1 MSENLVIV
9 ESPAKSKTIEKYL
22 GDNYR
27 VISTVG
33 HLRNLPSKKG
43 IDVDNNYQMNYEL
56 IDRDHNKPQQ
66 IINNIKKALKS
77 AKKLYL
83 ATDQDREG
91 EVIAWHLIDILEKEN
106 SLSGIEIVRIV
117 FNEITKK
124 AILDSIKNPRE
135 LSHDLINAQFARR
148 SIDYLFGMGI
158 SPLLWGIGIR
168 KGSAGRVQ
176 SPALKMIVEREEAIR
191 KFIPQEYWTLN
202 ANFLKDGKPFDG
214 FLYSNNNKKLAKFDI
229 DNDKDA
235 NKIKEEI
242 LSSSIDGFEVLKVSK
257 KERKRQPAKP
267 FITSTLQQ
275 EASRKLRFAAR
286 RTMGIAQELYTGID
300 IGDGPIGL
308 ITYMRTDS
316 INLAQEATDEMRNII
331 PKLFGQD
338 ALPNE
343 IRMYANSSKN
353 AQEAH
358 EAIRPTSFARTP
370 EEVKKFLNKDQ
381 LDLYSLIWKRTIA
394 SQMNDA
400 ILNSVSVDLGVENKI
415 FRATGQSIKYPGFM
429 QVYLEGNDEEDAE
442 AEAKILPEMKEG
454 DMIKMENLE
463 AIQHFTQPPGRYT
476 EASLIKNLE
485 KEGIGR
491 PSTYAAIIETL
502 RFKEYVE
509 IENRTLTPT
518 GKGASACAFL
528 DKNFN
533 DFIKYSYTAEL
544 EETLDQI
551 ARGEVE
557 WVPTTDSFYKY
568 LTKMVG
574 ETEKLSPEERKQERI
589 LGKDPKSGRTVSV
602 RHGPFGPHAMI
613 GTKDDPKEAGKPK
626 SASLKKGQDISSI
639 TLEEALD
646 LFVLPRLLGETPDG
660 EHITAC
666 LGRFG
671 PYLNY
676 GEKKNLSLKGLEEKG
691 QDPFDPYTIT
701 FEEALPL
708 VEQKKIIEANKII
721 QNFEGT
727 EIQVLNGRWGPY
739 VTDGSKNVKVPKD
752 QDPNELSL
760 PECEEMI
767 ANAPEKRGRF
777 GARKKV
783 VAKKKVVKKKVV
795 KKKTAKKKVVKKKT
809 AKKKVVKK
817 KTAKKKKSVKVSK
830 NTPSENS
837 LEDTV

>member
-22 GDNYR
+22 GQNYR

-33 HLRNLPSKKG
+33 HLRNLPSKQG

-56 IDRDHNKPQQ
+56 IERDHNKPQQ
-66 IINNIKKALKS
+66 IIRDIKKALKN

-91 EVIAWHLIDILEKEN
+91 EVIAWHLIDILEKEKA
-106 SLSGIEIVRIV
+106 LAGIEVVRIV

-124 AILDSIKNPRE
+124 AILQSIENPRE
-135 LSHDLINAQFARR
+135 LSYNLINAQFARR

-202 ANFLKDGKPFDG
+202 ANFLKDNKPFEA
-214 FLYSNNNKKLAKFDI
+214 FLHNSNSKRLAKFDI
-229 DNDKDA
+229 ENEKDA
-235 NKIKEEI
+235 LRIKNEI
-242 LSSSIDGFEVLKVSK
+242 LEESDKGFKVLKVVK

-275 EASRKLRFAAR
+275 EASRKLRYAAR

-300 IGDGPIGL
+300 IGEGAAGL

-316 INLAQEATDEMRNII
+316 INLAQEAIEEIRKII
-331 PKLFGQD
+331 PKLYGD
-338 ALPNE
+338 ESLPSEVRKYSNT
-343 IRMYANSSKN
+343 SKN

-358 EAIRPTSFARTP
+358 EAIRPTSLERKP
-370 EEVKKFLNKDQ
+370 EDVKKYLSKDQ
-381 LDLYSLIWKRTIA
+381 FDLYSLIWKRTIA

-400 ILNSVSVDLGVENKI
+400 ILDSVSIDLGTSENF
-415 FRATGQSIKYPGFM
+415 FRATGQSIKHPGFM
-429 QVYLEGNDEEDAE
+429 QVYLEGSDEEDLE
-442 AEAKILPEMKEG
+442 AESKILPIMQEG
-454 DMIKMENLE
+454 DIVQLE
-463 AIQHFTQPPGRYT
+463 KLDAVQHFTQPPGRYT

-502 RFKEYVE
+502 RYKEYVE
-509 IENRTLTPT
+509 VENRTLTPT
-518 GKGASACAFL
+518 GKGSSACAFL

-533 DFIKYSYTAEL
+533 NFIKYNYTAEL
-544 EETLDQI
+544 EETLDKI

-557 WVPTTDSFYKY
+557 WVPTTDSFYKD
-568 LTKMVG
+568 LTQMVG

-589 LGKDPKSGRTVSV
+589 LGLDPKSGRTVSV

-626 SASLKKGQDISSI
+626 SASLKIGQDIGTI
-639 TLEEALD
+639 TLEDAMD

-691 QDPFDPYTIT
+691 DNPFDPYTIT
-701 FEEALPL
+701 FEQALPL
-708 VEQKKIIEANKII
+708 VEQKKIIEANKVI
-721 QNFEGT
+721 QDFEEKG
-727 EIQVLNGRWGPY
+727 IQVLNGRFGPY
-739 VTDGSKNVKVPKD
+739 VTDGNKNVKVPKD
-752 QDPNELSL
+752 QDPKDLSL
-760 PECEEMI
+760 AECEEMI
-767 ANAPEKRGRF
+767 ENAPAKRGRF
-777 GARKKV
+777 G
-783 VAKKKVVKKKVV
+783 AKKKVVKKKVV
-795 KKKTAKKKVVKKKT
+795 KKKVVKKKT
-809 AKKKVVKK
+809 TKKKTTKKKAAVKK
-817 KTAKKKKSVKVSK
+817 KKPKIEVTES
-830 NTPSENS
+830 P
-837 LEDTV
+837 L

>member
-1 MSENLVIV
+1 MSDNLVIV
-9 ESPAKSKTIEKYL
+9 ESPAKSRTIEKYL
-22 GDNYR
+22 GNDFK

-43 IDVDNNYQMNYEL
+43 IDVENDYKMNYEL
-56 IDRDHNKPQQ
+56 IDRDHNKPEH
-66 IINNIKKALKS
+66 IIRDIKKALKN

-91 EVIAWHLIDILEKEN
+91 EVIAWHLIDILEKEK
-106 SLSGIEIVRIV
+106 SLEGIEVVRIV

-135 LSHDLINAQFARR
+135 LSYDLINAQFARR

-191 KFIPQEYWTLN
+191 KFIPQEYWSLN
-202 ANFLKDGKPFDG
+202 ANFAKEKKVFDSFLHTLDGK
-214 FLYSNNNKKLAKFDI
+214 KLSKFDI
-229 DNDKDA
+229 DDEKKA

-242 LSSSIDGFEVLKVSK
+242 SKIPDENFKVLKVVK

-275 EASRKLRFAAR
+275 EASRKLRFAPR

-300 IGDGPIGL
+300 LGDGPIGL

-316 INLAQEATDEMRNII
+316 TNLAQEAI
-331 PKLFGQD
+331 
-338 ALPNE
+338 NE
-343 IRMYANSSKN
+343 IREIIPDLYGNDSLPAEKRVYSNTSKN

-358 EAIRPTSFARTP
+358 EAIRPSSVTKKP
-370 EEVKKFLNKDQ
+370 EDVKKYLNNDQ
-381 LDLYSLIWKRTIA
+381 YELYSLIWKRTVA

-400 ILNSVSVDLGVENKI
+400 ILDSVSVDLGTKEKT
-415 FRATGQSIKYPGFM
+415 FRASGQSIKYPGFM
-429 QVYLEGNDEEDAE
+429 QVYLEGSDDEDLDAE
-442 AEAKILPEMKEG
+442 SKILPPMQEG
-454 DMIKMENLE
+454 DVIKLNKVD
-463 AIQHFTQPPGRYT
+463 AVQHFTQPPGRYT

-502 RFKEYVE
+502 RLKEYVE

-533 DFIKYSYTAEL
+533 DFIKYNYTAEL
-544 EETLDQI
+544 EETLDKI

-557 WVPTTDSFYKY
+557 WIPTTDSFYKY
-568 LTKMVG
+568 LTEMVG
-574 ETEKLSPEERKQERI
+574 KTEKLSPEERKQERV
-589 LGKDPKSGRTVSV
+589 LGTDPKSGRTVSV

-626 SASLKKGQDISSI
+626 SASLKIGQDITSI
-639 TLEEALD
+639 TLEEALE

-676 GEKKNLSLKGLEEKG
+676 GEKKNLSLKGLEKEG
-691 QDPFDPYTIT
+691 EDPYDPYTIT
-701 FEEALPL
+701 FEQALPL
-708 VEQKKIIEANKII
+708 VEEKKIIEANKVI
-721 QNFEGT
+721 QNFEEKG
-727 EIQVLNGRWGPY
+727 IQVLNGRFGPY
-739 VTDGSKNVKVPKD
+739 VTDGTKNVKVPKD
-752 QDPNELSL
+752 QEPKELSL
-760 PECEEMI
+760 EECIHMI
-767 ANAPEKRGRF
+767 ENAP
-777 GARKKV
+777 
-783 VAKKKVVKKKVV
+783 VKG
-795 KKKTAKKKVVKKKT
+795 
-809 AKKKVVKK
+809 
-817 KTAKKKKSVKVSK
+817 
-830 NTPSENS
+830 
-837 LEDTV
+837 EDLGQRRRW

>member
-66 IINNIKKALKS
+66 IINDIKKALKS

-809 AKKKVVKK
+809 AKKK
-817 KTAKKKKSVKVSK
+817 KSVKVSK
-830 NTPSENS
+830 NIPSENS

>member
-22 GDNYR
+22 GQNYR

-33 HLRNLPSKKG
+33 HLRNLPSKQG
-43 IDVDNNYQMNYEL
+43 IDVNNNYQMNYEL
-56 IDRDHNKPQQ
+56 IERDHNKPQQ
-66 IINNIKKALKS
+66 IIRDIKKALKN

-91 EVIAWHLIDILEKEN
+91 EVIAWHLIDILEKEKA
-106 SLSGIEIVRIV
+106 LIGVEVVRIV

-124 AILDSIKNPRE
+124 AILESIEKPRE
-135 LSHDLINAQFARR
+135 LSYDLINAQFARR

-176 SPALKMIVEREEAIR
+176 SPALKMIVEREELIR

-202 ANFLKDGKPFDG
+202 ANFLKDNKPFDA
-214 FLYSNNNKKLAKFDI
+214 FLHNSSSKKLAKFDI
-229 DNDKDA
+229 DNEEDA
-235 NKIKEEI
+235 SRIKNKILEE
-242 LSSSIDGFEVLKVSK
+242 SDKGFEVLKVVK

-275 EASRKLRFAAR
+275 EASRKLRYAAR

-300 IGDGPIGL
+300 LGEGAAGL

-316 INLAQEATDEMRNII
+316 INLAQEAIDEIRKII
-331 PKLFGQD
+331 PELYGEES
-338 ALPNE
+338 LPSM
-343 IRMYANSSKN
+343 IRQYSNTSKN

-358 EAIRPTSFARTP
+358 EAIRPTSMARKP
-370 EEVKKFLNKDQ
+370 EDVKKYLNKDQ
-381 LDLYSLIWKRTIA
+381 FDLYSLIWKRTIA
-394 SQMNDA
+394 SQMYDA
-400 ILNSVSVDLGVENKI
+400 VLDSVSINLGTNENF
-415 FRATGQSIKYPGFM
+415 FRATGQSIKHPGFM
-429 QVYLEGNDEEDAE
+429 QVYLEGSDEEDLE
-442 AEAKILPEMKEG
+442 AESKILPIMQEG
-454 DMIKMENLE
+454 DVVQLE
-463 AIQHFTQPPGRYT
+463 KLDAVQHFTQPPGRYT

-502 RFKEYVE
+502 RYKEYVE
-509 IENRTLTPT
+509 VENRTLTPT
-518 GKGASACAFL
+518 GKGSSACAFL

-533 DFIKYSYTAEL
+533 DFIKYNYTAEL
-544 EETLDQI
+544 EETLDKI

-557 WVPTTDSFYKY
+557 WVPTTDSFYKD
-568 LTKMVG
+568 LTHMVG

-589 LGKDPKSGRTVSV
+589 LGLDPKSGRTVSV

-626 SASLKKGQDISSI
+626 SASLKIGQDIGTI
-639 TLEEALD
+639 TLEDAMD

-691 QDPFDPYTIT
+691 DNPFDPYTIT
-701 FEEALPL
+701 FEQALPL
-708 VEQKKIIEANKII
+708 VEQKKIIEANKVI
-721 QNFEGT
+721 QDFEEKG
-727 EIQVLNGRWGPY
+727 IQVLNGRFGPY
-739 VTDGSKNVKVPKD
+739 VTDGNKNVKVPKD
-752 QDPNELSL
+752 QDPKDLSL
-760 PECEEMI
+760 AECEEMI
-767 ANAPEKRGRF
+767 ENAPVKRGRF
-777 GARKKV
+777 G
-783 VAKKKVVKKKVV
+783 AKKKVVKKKVV
-795 KKKTAKKKVVKKKT
+795 KKKVVKKKT
-809 AKKKVVKK
+809 TKK
-817 KTAKKKKSVKVSK
+817 KTTKKKAVFKKKKPKIEVTES
-830 NTPSENS
+830 P
-837 LEDTV
+837 L

>member
-22 GDNYR
+22 GQNYR

-33 HLRNLPSKKG
+33 HLRNLPSKQG

-56 IDRDHNKPQQ
+56 IERDHNKPQQ
-66 IINNIKKALKS
+66 IIRDIKKALKN

-91 EVIAWHLIDILEKEN
+91 EVIAWHLIDILEKEKA
-106 SLSGIEIVRIV
+106 LAGIEVVRIV

-124 AILDSIKNPRE
+124 AILQSIENPRE
-135 LSHDLINAQFARR
+135 LSYNLINAQFARR

-202 ANFLKDGKPFDG
+202 ANFLKDNKPFEA
-214 FLYSNNNKKLAKFDI
+214 FLHNSNSKRLAKFDI
-229 DNDKDA
+229 ENEKNA
-235 NKIKEEI
+235 LRIKNEI
-242 LSSSIDGFEVLKVSK
+242 LEESDKGFKVLKVVK

-275 EASRKLRFAAR
+275 EASRKLRYAAR

-300 IGDGPIGL
+300 IGEGAAGL

-316 INLAQEATDEMRNII
+316 INLAQEAIEEIRKII
-331 PKLFGQD
+331 PKLYGD
-338 ALPNE
+338 ESLPSEVRKYSNT
-343 IRMYANSSKN
+343 SKN

-358 EAIRPTSFARTP
+358 EAIRPTSLERKP
-370 EEVKKFLNKDQ
+370 EDVKKYLSKDQ
-381 LDLYSLIWKRTIA
+381 FDLYSLIWKRTIA

-400 ILNSVSVDLGVENKI
+400 ILDSVSIDLGTSENF
-415 FRATGQSIKYPGFM
+415 FRATGQSIKHPGFM
-429 QVYLEGNDEEDAE
+429 QVYLEGSDEEDLE
-442 AEAKILPEMKEG
+442 AESKILPIMQEG
-454 DMIKMENLE
+454 DIVQLE
-463 AIQHFTQPPGRYT
+463 KLDAVQHFTQPPGRYT

-502 RFKEYVE
+502 RYKEYVE
-509 IENRTLTPT
+509 VENRTLTPT
-518 GKGASACAFL
+518 GKGSSACAFL

-533 DFIKYSYTAEL
+533 NFIKYNYTAEL
-544 EETLDQI
+544 EETLDKI

-557 WVPTTDSFYKY
+557 WVPTTDSFYKD
-568 LTKMVG
+568 LTQMVG

-589 LGKDPKSGRTVSV
+589 LGLDPKSGRTVSV

-626 SASLKKGQDISSI
+626 SASLKIGQDIGTI
-639 TLEEALD
+639 TLEDAMD

-691 QDPFDPYTIT
+691 DNPFDPYTIT
-701 FEEALPL
+701 FEQALPL
-708 VEQKKIIEANKII
+708 VEQKKIIEANKVI
-721 QNFEGT
+721 QDFEEKG
-727 EIQVLNGRWGPY
+727 IQVLNGRFGPY
-739 VTDGSKNVKVPKD
+739 VTDGNKNVKVPKD
-752 QDPNELSL
+752 QDPKDLSL
-760 PECEEMI
+760 AECEEMI
-767 ANAPEKRGRF
+767 ENAPAKRGRF
-777 GARKKV
+777 GVKKKV
-783 VAKKKVVKKKVV
+783 VKKKVVKKKVV
-795 KKKTAKKKVVKKKT
+795 KKKTTKKKTTKKKAVVKKKKPKIEVT
-809 AKKKVVKK
+809 E
-817 KTAKKKKSVKVSK
+817 S
-830 NTPSENS
+830 P
-837 LEDTV
+837 L

>member
-66 IINNIKKALKS
+66 IINDIKKALKS

-106 SLSGIEIVRIV
+106 SLSGVEIVRIV

-242 LSSSIDGFEVLKVSK
+242 LNSSIDGFEVLKVSK

-381 LDLYSLIWKRTIA
+381 FDLYSLIWKRTIA

-795 KKKTAKKKVVKKKT
+795 KKKTAKKK
-809 AKKKVVKK
+809 
-817 KTAKKKKSVKVSK
+817 KSVKVSK
-830 NTPSENS
+830 NIPSENS

>member
-22 GDNYR
+22 GQNYR

-33 HLRNLPSKKG
+33 HLRNLPSKEG
-43 IDVDNNYQMNYEL
+43 IDVNNNYQMNYEL
-56 IDRDHNKPQQ
+56 IERDHNKPQQ
-66 IINNIKKALKS
+66 IINDIKKALKK

-91 EVIAWHLIDILEKEN
+91 EVIAWHLIDILEKEE
-106 SLSGIEIVRIV
+106 SLAGVEIVRIV

-124 AILDSIKNPRE
+124 AILESIENPRE

-191 KFIPQEYWTLN
+191 KFIPKEYWTLN
-202 ANFLKDGKPFDG
+202 ANFLKDNKPFEG
-214 FLYSNNNKKLAKFDI
+214 FLHINDDKKLSKFDI
-229 DNDKDA
+229 DNEQDA
-235 NKIKEEI
+235 SRIKEEI
-242 LSSSIDGFEVLKVSK
+242 MSASSAGFEVKKVIK

-300 IGDGPIGL
+300 LGEGPVGL

-316 INLAQEATDEMRNII
+316 INLAQEATEEMRKLI
-331 PKLFGQD
+331 PKLFGED
-338 ALPNE
+338 SLPDNVRE
-343 IRMYANSSKN
+343 YSNTSKN

-358 EAIRPTSFARTP
+358 EAIRPTSLSRKP
-370 EEVKKFLNKDQ
+370 EDVKSYLNKDQ
-381 LDLYSLIWKRTIA
+381 LDLYTLIWKRTIA

-400 ILNSVSVDLGVENKI
+400 ILDSVSVDLGTNEKI

-429 QVYLEGNDEEDAE
+429 QVYLEGTDEEDLE
-442 AEAKILPEMKEG
+442 AESKILPAMQEG
-454 DMIKMENLE
+454 DEVQLEKLE

-544 EETLDQI
+544 EETLDRI

-568 LTKMVG
+568 LTKMVT

-589 LGKDPKSGRTVSV
+589 LGVDPKSGRTVSV

-613 GTKDDPKEAGKPK
+613 GTKDDPKEVGKPK
-626 SASLKKGQDISSI
+626 SASLEKGQDITSI
-639 TLEEALD
+639 TLEDALD

-691 QDPFDPYTIT
+691 QEPYDPYTIT

-708 VEQKKIIEANKII
+708 VEQKKIIEANKVI
-721 QNFEGT
+721 QDFEQDG
-727 EIQVLNGRWGPY
+727 IQVLNGRWGPY
-739 VTDGSKNVKVPKD
+739 ITDGSKNVKVPKER
-752 QDPNELSL
+752 DPKDLSL
-760 PECEEMI
+760 AECAEMI
-767 ANAPEKRGRF
+767 TNAPVRRGRF
-777 GARKKV
+777 ATKKKVVVKKKV
-783 VAKKKVVKKKVV
+783 VAKKKNKVKTKSP
-795 KKKTAKKKVVKKKT
+795 
-809 AKKKVVKK
+809 
-817 KTAKKKKSVKVSK
+817 KKKSQDSNVE
-830 NTPSENS
+830 NTI
-837 LEDTV
+837 

>member
-22 GDNYR
+22 GNDFK

-43 IDVDNNYQMNYEL
+43 IDVENGYKMNYEL
-56 IDRDHNKPQQ
+56 IERDHNKPEH
-66 IINNIKKALKS
+66 IIKEIKKALKG

-91 EVIAWHLIDILEKEN
+91 EVIAWHLIDILEKEQ
-106 SLSGIEIVRIV
+106 SLDGVEVVRIV

-124 AILDSIKNPRE
+124 AILDSIENPRE
-135 LSHDLINAQFARR
+135 LSYDLINAQFARR
-148 SIDYLFGMGI
+148 SIDYLFGMGV

-191 KFIPQEYWTLN
+191 KFIPQEYWSLN
-202 ANFLKDGKPFDG
+202 ANFSKDNKNFDS
-214 FLYSNNNKKLAKFDI
+214 FLHSVSGKKLSKFDI
-229 DNDKDA
+229 NNEKDA
-235 NKIKEEI
+235 LRIKDEI
-242 LSSSIDGFEVLKVSK
+242 SDLTDDQFKVLKVVK

-275 EASRKLRFAAR
+275 EASRKLRFAPR

-300 IGDGPIGL
+300 LGEGPVGL

-316 INLAQEATDEMRNII
+316 INLAQEAIDEIREII
-331 PKLFGQD
+331 PKFYGD
-338 ALPNE
+338 DSLPAE
-343 IRMYANSSKN
+343 KRVYSNSSKN

-358 EAIRPTSFARTP
+358 EAIRPSSSSRKP
-370 EEVKKFLNKDQ
+370 DDIKKHLSKDQ
-381 LDLYSLIWKRTIA
+381 FELYSLIWKRTIA

-400 ILNSVSVDLGVENKI
+400 ILDSVSVDLGTEDKT
-415 FRATGQSIKYPGFM
+415 FRASGQSIKYPGFM
-429 QVYLEGNDEEDAE
+429 QVYLEGSDEEDLE
-442 AEAKILPEMKEG
+442 AESKILPAMNEG
-454 DMIKMENLE
+454 EHLKLNQID
-463 AIQHFTQPPGRYT
+463 AVQHFTQPPGRYT

-518 GKGASACAFL
+518 GKGSSACAFL

-533 DFIKYSYTAEL
+533 DFIKYNYTAEL
-544 EETLDQI
+544 EETLDKI
-551 ARGEVE
+551 ARGEAQ
-557 WVPTTDSFYKY
+557 WIPTTDSFYKY

-574 ETEKLSPEERKQERI
+574 DTEKLSPEERKQERI
-589 LGKDPKSGRTVSV
+589 LGVDPKSGRTVSV

-626 SASLKKGQDISSI
+626 SASLKIGQDISTI

-676 GEKKNLSLKGLEEKG
+676 GEKKNLSLKGLEKEG
-691 QDPFDPYTIT
+691 EDPFDPYTIT
-701 FEEALPL
+701 FEQALPL

-721 QNFEGT
+721 QNFEDKG
-727 EIQVLNGRWGPY
+727 IQVLNGRFGPY
-739 VTDGSKNVKVPKD
+739 VTDGNKNVKVPKD
-752 QDPNELSL
+752 QEPKDLTLE
-760 PECEEMI
+760 ECIQMI
-767 ANAPEKRGRF
+767 ENAPVRRGRF
-777 GARKKV
+777 GAKKKAV
-783 VAKKKVVKKKVV
+783 VKKKAVAKKKTTKKN
-795 KKKTAKKKVVKKKT
+795 
-809 AKKKVVKK
+809 
-817 KTAKKKKSVKVSK
+817 SK
-830 NTPSENS
+830 ENNVGNTI
-837 LEDTV
+837 

>member
-22 GDNYR
+22 GQNYR

-33 HLRNLPSKKG
+33 HLRNLPSKEG
-43 IDVDNNYQMNYEL
+43 IDVKNNYQMNYEL

-66 IINNIKKALKS
+66 IINDIKKAFKK

-106 SLSGIEIVRIV
+106 CLSGVEIVRIV

-124 AILDSIKNPRE
+124 AILESIENPRQ

-176 SPALKMIVEREEAIR
+176 SPALKMIVEREESIR
-191 KFIPQEYWTLN
+191 KFIPKEYWTLN
-202 ANFLKDGKPFDG
+202 AIFLKDDKPFDG
-214 FLYSNNNKKLAKFDI
+214 FLHINNSKKLSKFDI
-229 DNDKDA
+229 DNENYA
-235 NKIKEEI
+235 TKIKEEI
-242 LSSSIDGFEVLKVSK
+242 SSSSSKGFEVLKVTK

-300 IGDGPIGL
+300 LGDGPVGL

-316 INLAQEATDEMRNII
+316 INLAKEATDEMREII
-331 PKLFGQD
+331 PKLFGKD
-338 ALPNE
+338 ALPDDVREYTNT
-343 IRMYANSSKN
+343 SKN

-358 EAIRPTSFARTP
+358 EAIRPTSLSRTP
-370 EEVKKFLNKDQ
+370 DDVKKYLNKDQ
-381 LDLYSLIWKRTIA
+381 LDLYTLIWKRTIA

-400 ILNSVSVDLGVENKI
+400 ILDSVSVDLGTSEKT

-429 QVYLEGNDEEDAE
+429 QVYLEGTDEEDLE
-442 AEAKILPEMKEG
+442 AESKILPNMQEG
-454 DMIKMENLE
+454 DKVQLE
-463 AIQHFTQPPGRYT
+463 KLDAIQHFTQPPGRYT

-544 EETLDQI
+544 EETLDKI

-568 LTKMVG
+568 LTKMVT
-574 ETEKLSPEERKQERI
+574 ETEKLSPEERKQERV
-589 LGKDPKSGRTVSV
+589 LGIDPKSGRTVSV

-613 GTKDDPKEAGKPK
+613 GTKDDPKEIGKPK
-626 SASLKKGQDISSI
+626 SASLKKGQDILSI

-691 QDPFDPYTIT
+691 QEPYDPYTIT
-701 FEEALPL
+701 FEQALPL
-708 VEQKKIIEANKII
+708 VEQKKIIEANKVI
-721 QNFEGT
+721 QDFEEKG
-727 EIQVLNGRWGPY
+727 IQVLNGRWGPY
-739 VTDGSKNVKVPKD
+739 VTDGNKNVKVPKD
-752 QDPNELSL
+752 QDPKGLSL
-760 PECEEMI
+760 SECLEMI
-767 ANAPEKRGRF
+767 ENAPVRRGRF
-777 GARKKV
+777 GAKKKV
-783 VAKKKVVKKKVV
+783 VAKKKAV
-795 KKKTAKKKVVKKKT
+795 AKKKSKPKVKPSE
-809 AKKKVVKK
+809 
-817 KTAKKKKSVKVSK
+817 KKSQDSNIE
-830 NTPSENS
+830 NT
-837 LEDTV
+837 L

>member
-22 GDNYR
+22 GQNYR

-33 HLRNLPSKKG
+33 HLRNLPSKQG

-56 IDRDHNKPQQ
+56 IERDHNKPQQ
-66 IINNIKKALKS
+66 IIRDIKKALKN

-91 EVIAWHLIDILEKEN
+91 EVIAWHLIDILEKEKA
-106 SLSGIEIVRIV
+106 LAGIEVVRIV

-124 AILDSIKNPRE
+124 AILQSIENPRE
-135 LSHDLINAQFARR
+135 LSYNLINAQFARR

-202 ANFLKDGKPFDG
+202 ANFLKDNKPFDA
-214 FLYSNNNKKLAKFDI
+214 FLHNSNSKRLAKFDI
-229 DNDKDA
+229 ENEKDA
-235 NKIKEEI
+235 LRIKNEI
-242 LSSSIDGFEVLKVSK
+242 LEESDKGFKVLKVVK

-275 EASRKLRFAAR
+275 EASRKLRYAAR

-300 IGDGPIGL
+300 IGEGAAGL

-316 INLAQEATDEMRNII
+316 INLAQEAIEEIRKII
-331 PKLFGQD
+331 PKLYGD
-338 ALPNE
+338 ESLPSEVRKYSNT
-343 IRMYANSSKN
+343 SKN

-358 EAIRPTSFARTP
+358 EAIRPTSLERKP
-370 EEVKKFLNKDQ
+370 EDVKKYLSKDQ
-381 LDLYSLIWKRTIA
+381 FDLYSLIWKRTIA

-400 ILNSVSVDLGVENKI
+400 ILDSVSIDLGTSENF
-415 FRATGQSIKYPGFM
+415 FRATGQSIKHPGFM
-429 QVYLEGNDEEDAE
+429 QVYLEGSDEEDLE
-442 AEAKILPEMKEG
+442 AESKILPIMQEG
-454 DMIKMENLE
+454 DIVQLE
-463 AIQHFTQPPGRYT
+463 KLDAVQHFTQPPGRYT

-502 RFKEYVE
+502 RYKEYVE
-509 IENRTLTPT
+509 VENRTLTPT
-518 GKGASACAFL
+518 GKGSSACAFL

-533 DFIKYSYTAEL
+533 NFIKYNYTAEL
-544 EETLDQI
+544 EETLDKI

-557 WVPTTDSFYKY
+557 WVPTTDSFYKD
-568 LTKMVG
+568 LTQMVG

-589 LGKDPKSGRTVSV
+589 LGLDPKSGRTVSV

-626 SASLKKGQDISSI
+626 SASLKIGQDIGTI
-639 TLEEALD
+639 TLEDAMD

-691 QDPFDPYTIT
+691 DNPFDPYTIT
-701 FEEALPL
+701 FEQALPL
-708 VEQKKIIEANKII
+708 VEQKKIIEANKVI
-721 QNFEGT
+721 QDFEEKG
-727 EIQVLNGRWGPY
+727 IQVLNGRFGPY
-739 VTDGSKNVKVPKD
+739 VTDGNKNVKVPKD
-752 QDPNELSL
+752 QDP
-760 PECEEMI
+760 
-767 ANAPEKRGRF
+767 
-777 GARKKV
+777 
-783 VAKKKVVKKKVV
+783 
-795 KKKTAKKKVVKKKT
+795 
-809 AKKKVVKK
+809 
-817 KTAKKKKSVKVSK
+817 
-830 NTPSENS
+830 
-837 LEDTV
+837 

>member
-22 GDNYR
+22 GQNYR

-33 HLRNLPSKKG
+33 HLRNLPSKQG
-43 IDVDNNYQMNYEL
+43 IDVNNNYQMNYEL
-56 IDRDHNKPQQ
+56 IERDHNKPEQ
-66 IINNIKKALKS
+66 IINDIKKALKK

-91 EVIAWHLIDILEKEN
+91 EVIAWHLIDILEKEE
-106 SLSGIEIVRIV
+106 SLTGVEIVRIV

-124 AILDSIKNPRE
+124 AILESIENPRE

-176 SPALKMIVEREEAIR
+176 SPALKMIVEREESIR
-191 KFIPQEYWTLN
+191 KFIPKEYWTLN
-202 ANFLKDGKPFDG
+202 ANFLKDNKPFDG
-214 FLYSNNNKKLAKFDI
+214 FLHINDSKKLSKFDI
-229 DNDKDA
+229 DNEQDA
-235 NKIKEEI
+235 SRIKKEI
-242 LSSSIDGFEVLKVSK
+242 MSASSEGFEVTKVVK

-300 IGDGPIGL
+300 LGDGPVGL

-316 INLAQEATDEMRNII
+316 INLAQEATDEMRKII
-331 PKLFGQD
+331 PKLFGKD
-338 ALPNE
+338 SLPDNVRE
-343 IRMYANSSKN
+343 YANTSKN

-358 EAIRPTSFARTP
+358 EAIRPTSLSRTP
-370 EEVKKFLNKDQ
+370 EDVKNYLNKDQ
-381 LDLYSLIWKRTIA
+381 LDLYTLIWKRTIA

-400 ILNSVSVDLGVENKI
+400 ILDSVSVDLGINQKI

-429 QVYLEGNDEEDAE
+429 QVYLEGTDEEDLE
-442 AEAKILPEMKEG
+442 AESKILPAMQEG
-454 DMIKMENLE
+454 DKVQLEKLE

-544 EETLDQI
+544 EETLDKI

-568 LTKMVG
+568 LTKMVT

-589 LGKDPKSGRTVSV
+589 LGVDPKSGRTVSV

-613 GTKDDPKEAGKPK
+613 GTKDDPKEIGKPK
-626 SASLKKGQDISSI
+626 SASLKKGQDIISI

-691 QDPFDPYTIT
+691 QEPYDPYTIT

-721 QNFEGT
+721 QDFEQEG
-727 EIQVLNGRWGPY
+727 IQVLNGRWGPY

-752 QDPNELSL
+752 QDPKDLSL
-760 PECEEMI
+760 AECAEMI
-767 ANAPEKRGRF
+767 ANAPIRRGRF
-777 GARKKV
+777 GAKKKV
-783 VAKKKVVKKKVV
+783 ISKKKVIAKKKNKVKE
-795 KKKTAKKKVVKKKT
+795 KTP
-809 AKKKVVKK
+809 
-817 KTAKKKKSVKVSK
+817 KKKSQDSNIE
-830 NTPSENS
+830 NT
-837 LEDTV
+837 V

>member
-22 GDNYR
+22 GQNYR

-33 HLRNLPSKKG
+33 HLRNLPSKQG

-56 IDRDHNKPQQ
+56 IERDHNKPQQ
-66 IINNIKKALKS
+66 IIRDIKKALKN

-91 EVIAWHLIDILEKEN
+91 EVIAWHLIDILEKEKA
-106 SLSGIEIVRIV
+106 LAGIEVVRIV

-124 AILDSIKNPRE
+124 AILQSIENPRE
-135 LSHDLINAQFARR
+135 LSYNLINAQFARR

-202 ANFLKDGKPFDG
+202 ANLLKDNKPFEA
-214 FLYSNNNKKLAKFDI
+214 FLHNSNSKRLAKFDI
-229 DNDKDA
+229 ENEKDA
-235 NKIKEEI
+235 LRIKNEI
-242 LSSSIDGFEVLKVSK
+242 LEESDKGFKVLKVVK

-275 EASRKLRFAAR
+275 EASRKLRYAAR

-300 IGDGPIGL
+300 IGEGAAGL

-316 INLAQEATDEMRNII
+316 INLAQEAIEEIRKII
-331 PKLFGQD
+331 PKLYGD
-338 ALPNE
+338 ESLPSEVRKYSNT
-343 IRMYANSSKN
+343 SKN

-358 EAIRPTSFARTP
+358 EAIRPTSLERKP
-370 EEVKKFLNKDQ
+370 EDVKKYLSKDQ
-381 LDLYSLIWKRTIA
+381 FDLYSLIWKRTVA

-400 ILNSVSVDLGVENKI
+400 ILDSVSIDLGTSENF
-415 FRATGQSIKYPGFM
+415 FRATGQSIKHPGFM
-429 QVYLEGNDEEDAE
+429 QVYLEGSDEEDLE
-442 AEAKILPEMKEG
+442 AESKILPIMQEG
-454 DMIKMENLE
+454 DVVQLE
-463 AIQHFTQPPGRYT
+463 KLDAVQHFTQPPGRYT

-502 RFKEYVE
+502 RYKEYVE
-509 IENRTLTPT
+509 VENRTLTPT
-518 GKGASACAFL
+518 GKGSSACAFL

-533 DFIKYSYTAEL
+533 NFIKYNYTAEL
-544 EETLDQI
+544 EETLDKI

-557 WVPTTDSFYKY
+557 WIPTTDSFYKD
-568 LTKMVG
+568 LTQMVG

-589 LGKDPKSGRTVSV
+589 LGLDPKSGRTVSV

-626 SASLKKGQDISSI
+626 SASLKIGQDIGTI
-639 TLEEALD
+639 TLEDAMD

-691 QDPFDPYTIT
+691 DNAFDPYTIT
-701 FEEALPL
+701 FEQALPL
-708 VEQKKIIEANKII
+708 VEQKKIIEANKVI
-721 QNFEGT
+721 QDFEEKG
-727 EIQVLNGRWGPY
+727 IQVLNGRFGPY
-739 VTDGSKNVKVPKD
+739 VTDGNKNVKVPKD
-752 QDPNELSL
+752 QDPKVLSL
-760 PECEEMI
+760 AECEEMI
-767 ANAPEKRGRF
+767 ENAPAKRGRF
-777 GARKKV
+777 G
-783 VAKKKVVKKKVV
+783 AKKKVVKKKVV
-795 KKKTAKKKVVKKKT
+795 KKKVVKKKVVKKKKLKIEVT
-809 AKKKVVKK
+809 E
-817 KTAKKKKSVKVSK
+817 S
-830 NTPSENS
+830 P
-837 LEDTV
+837 L

>member
-1 MSENLVIV
+1 MSDNLVIV
-9 ESPAKSKTIEKYL
+9 ESPAKSRTIEKYL
-22 GDNYR
+22 GNDFK

-43 IDVDNNYQMNYEL
+43 IDVENDYKMNYEL
-56 IDRDHNKPQQ
+56 IDRDHNKPEH
-66 IINNIKKALKS
+66 IIRDIKKALKN

-91 EVIAWHLIDILEKEN
+91 EVIAWHLIDILEKEK
-106 SLSGIEIVRIV
+106 SLEGIEVVRIV

-135 LSHDLINAQFARR
+135 LSYDLINAQFARR

-191 KFIPQEYWTLN
+191 KFIPQEYWSLN
-202 ANFLKDGKPFDG
+202 ANFAKEKKVFDS
-214 FLYSNNNKKLAKFDI
+214 FLHTLDSKKLSKFDI
-229 DNDKDA
+229 DNEKKA
-235 NKIKEEI
+235 NRIKEEI
-242 LSSSIDGFEVLKVSK
+242 SKIPDEHFKVLKVVK

-275 EASRKLRFAAR
+275 EASRKLRFAPR

-300 IGDGPIGL
+300 LGDGPVGL

-316 INLAQEATDEMRNII
+316 TNLAQEAI
-331 PKLFGQD
+331 
-338 ALPNE
+338 NE
-343 IRMYANSSKN
+343 IREIIPDLYGNDSLPAEKRVYSNTSKN

-358 EAIRPTSFARTP
+358 EAIRPSSATKKP
-370 EEVKKFLNKDQ
+370 EDVKKYLNNDQ
-381 LDLYSLIWKRTIA
+381 YELYSLIWKRTVA

-400 ILNSVSVDLGVENKI
+400 ILDSVSVDLGTKEKT
-415 FRATGQSIKYPGFM
+415 FRASGQSIKYPGFM
-429 QVYLEGNDEEDAE
+429 QVYLEGSDDEDLDAE
-442 AEAKILPEMKEG
+442 SKILPPMQEG
-454 DMIKMENLE
+454 DAIKLNKVD
-463 AIQHFTQPPGRYT
+463 AVQHFTQPPGRYT

-502 RFKEYVE
+502 RLKEYVE

-533 DFIKYSYTAEL
+533 DFIKYNYTAEL
-544 EETLDQI
+544 EETLDKI

-568 LTKMVG
+568 LTEMVG
-574 ETEKLSPEERKQERI
+574 KTEKLSPEERKQERV
-589 LGKDPKSGRTVSV
+589 LGTDPKSGRTVSV
-602 RHGPFGPHAMI
+602 RHGPFGPHAMV

-626 SASLKKGQDISSI
+626 SASLKIGQDITTI
-639 TLEEALD
+639 TLEEALE

-676 GEKKNLSLKGLEEKG
+676 GEKKNLSLKGLEKEG
-691 QDPFDPYTIT
+691 EDPYDPYTIT
-701 FEEALPL
+701 FDQALPL
-708 VEQKKIIEANKII
+708 VEEKKIIEANKVI
-721 QNFEGT
+721 QNFEEKG
-727 EIQVLNGRWGPY
+727 IQVLNGRFGPY
-739 VTDGSKNVKVPKD
+739 VTDGTKNVKVPKD
-752 QDPNELSL
+752 QEPKELSL
-760 PECEEMI
+760 EECIHMI
-767 ANAPEKRGRF
+767 ENAPVKRGRF
-777 GARKKV
+777 GTKKKV
-783 VAKKKVVKKKVV
+783 LAKKKVVKKKST
-795 KKKTAKKKVVKKKT
+795 KKKAE
-809 AKKKVVKK
+809 
-817 KTAKKKKSVKVSK
+817 
-830 NTPSENS
+830 NT
-837 LEDTV
+837 

>member
-1 MSENLVIV
+1 MSDNLVIV
-9 ESPAKSKTIEKYL
+9 ESPAKSRTIEKYL
-22 GDNYR
+22 GNDFK

-43 IDVDNNYQMNYEL
+43 IDVENDYKMNYEL
-56 IDRDHNKPQQ
+56 IDRDHNKPEH
-66 IINNIKKALKS
+66 IIRDIKKALKN

-91 EVIAWHLIDILEKEN
+91 EVIAWHLIDILEKEK
-106 SLSGIEIVRIV
+106 SLEGIEVVRIV

-135 LSHDLINAQFARR
+135 LSYDLINAQFARR

-191 KFIPQEYWTLN
+191 KFISQEYWSLN
-202 ANFLKDGKPFDG
+202 ANFAKEKKVFDS
-214 FLYSNNNKKLAKFDI
+214 FLHTLDSKKLSKFDI
-229 DNDKDA
+229 DDEKKA
-235 NKIKEEI
+235 NRIKEEI
-242 LSSSIDGFEVLKVSK
+242 SKIPDENFKVLKVVK

-275 EASRKLRFAAR
+275 EASRKLRFAPR

-300 IGDGPIGL
+300 LGDGPVGL

-316 INLAQEATDEMRNII
+316 TNLAQEAI
-331 PKLFGQD
+331 
-338 ALPNE
+338 NE
-343 IRMYANSSKN
+343 IREIIPGLYGNDSLPAEKRVYSNTSKN

-358 EAIRPTSFARTP
+358 EAIRPSSATKKP
-370 EEVKKFLNKDQ
+370 EDVKKYLNNDQ
-381 LDLYSLIWKRTIA
+381 YELYSLIWKRTVA

-400 ILNSVSVDLGVENKI
+400 ILDSVSVDLGTKEKT
-415 FRATGQSIKYPGFM
+415 FRASGQSIKYPGFM
-429 QVYLEGNDEEDAE
+429 QVYLEGSDDEDLDAE
-442 AEAKILPEMKEG
+442 SKILPPMQEG
-454 DMIKMENLE
+454 DAIKLNKVD
-463 AIQHFTQPPGRYT
+463 AVQHFTQPPGRYT

-502 RFKEYVE
+502 RLKEYVE

-533 DFIKYSYTAEL
+533 DFIKYNYTAEL
-544 EETLDQI
+544 EETLDKI

-568 LTKMVG
+568 LTEMVG
-574 ETEKLSPEERKQERI
+574 KTEKLSPEERKQERV
-589 LGKDPKSGRTVSV
+589 LGTDPKSGRTVSV

-626 SASLKKGQDISSI
+626 SASLKIGQDISTI
-639 TLEEALD
+639 TLEEALE

-676 GEKKNLSLKGLEEKG
+676 GEKKNLSLKGLEKEG
-691 QDPFDPYTIT
+691 EDPYDPYTIT
-701 FEEALPL
+701 FEQALPL
-708 VEQKKIIEANKII
+708 VEEKKIIEANKVI
-721 QNFEGT
+721 QNFEEKG
-727 EIQVLNGRWGPY
+727 IQVLNGRFGPY
-739 VTDGSKNVKVPKD
+739 VTDGTKNVKVPKD
-752 QDPNELSL
+752 QEPKELSL
-760 PECEEMI
+760 EECIHMI
-767 ANAPEKRGRF
+767 ENAPVKRGRF
-777 GARKKV
+777 GTKKKV
-783 VAKKKVVKKKVV
+783 VAKKKVVKKKST
-795 KKKTAKKKVVKKKT
+795 KKKAE
-809 AKKKVVKK
+809 
-817 KTAKKKKSVKVSK
+817 
-830 NTPSENS
+830 NT
-837 LEDTV
+837 

>member
-1 MSENLVIV
+1 MSDNLVIV
-9 ESPAKSKTIEKYL
+9 ESPAKSRTIEKYL
-22 GDNYR
+22 GNDFK

-43 IDVDNNYQMNYEL
+43 IDVENDYKMNYEL
-56 IDRDHNKPQQ
+56 IDRDHNKPEH
-66 IINNIKKALKS
+66 IIRDIKKALKN

-91 EVIAWHLIDILEKEN
+91 EVIAWHLIDILEKEK
-106 SLSGIEIVRIV
+106 SLEGIEVVRIV

-135 LSHDLINAQFARR
+135 LSYDLINAQFARR

-191 KFIPQEYWTLN
+191 KFISQEYWSLN
-202 ANFLKDGKPFDG
+202 ANFAKEKKVFDSFLHALDGK
-214 FLYSNNNKKLAKFDI
+214 KLSKFDI
-229 DNDKDA
+229 DDEKKA
-235 NKIKEEI
+235 NRIKEEI
-242 LSSSIDGFEVLKVSK
+242 SKIPDENFKVLKVVK

-275 EASRKLRFAAR
+275 EASRKLRFAPR

-300 IGDGPIGL
+300 LGDGPVGL

-316 INLAQEATDEMRNII
+316 TNLAQEAI
-331 PKLFGQD
+331 
-338 ALPNE
+338 NE
-343 IRMYANSSKN
+343 IREIIPGLYGNDSLPAEKRVYSNTSKN

-358 EAIRPTSFARTP
+358 EAIRPSSATKKP
-370 EEVKKFLNKDQ
+370 EDVKKYLNNDQ
-381 LDLYSLIWKRTIA
+381 YELYSLIWKRTVA

-400 ILNSVSVDLGVENKI
+400 ILDSVSVDLGTKEKT
-415 FRATGQSIKYPGFM
+415 FRASGQSIKYPGFM
-429 QVYLEGNDEEDAE
+429 QVYLEGSDDEDLDAE
-442 AEAKILPEMKEG
+442 SKILPPMQEG
-454 DMIKMENLE
+454 DAIKLNKVD

-502 RFKEYVE
+502 RLKEYVE

-533 DFIKYSYTAEL
+533 DFIKYNYTAEL
-544 EETLDQI
+544 EETLDKI
-551 ARGEVE
+551 ARGEVK

-568 LTKMVG
+568 LTEMVG
-574 ETEKLSPEERKQERI
+574 KTEKLSPEERKQERV
-589 LGKDPKSGRTVSV
+589 LGTDPKSGRTVSV

-613 GTKDDPKEAGKPK
+613 GTKDDPKDAGKPK
-626 SASLKKGQDISSI
+626 SASLKIGQDITTI
-639 TLEEALD
+639 TLEEALE

-676 GEKKNLSLKGLEEKG
+676 GEKKNLSLKGLEKEG
-691 QDPFDPYTIT
+691 EDPYDPYTIT
-701 FEEALPL
+701 FEQALPL
-708 VEQKKIIEANKII
+708 VEEKKIIEANKVI
-721 QNFEGT
+721 QDFEEKG
-727 EIQVLNGRWGPY
+727 IQVLNGRFGPY
-739 VTDGSKNVKVPKD
+739 VTDGTKNVKVPKD
-752 QDPNELSL
+752 QEPKELSL
-760 PECEEMI
+760 EECIHMI
-767 ANAPEKRGRF
+767 ENAPVKRGRF
-777 GARKKV
+777 GTKKKV
-783 VAKKKVVKKKVV
+783 VAKKKVVKKKFT
-795 KKKTAKKKVVKKKT
+795 KTKAE
-809 AKKKVVKK
+809 
-817 KTAKKKKSVKVSK
+817 
-830 NTPSENS
+830 NT
-837 LEDTV
+837 

>member
-22 GDNYR
+22 GQNYR

-66 IINNIKKALKS
+66 IIRDIKSALKT

-124 AILDSIKNPRE
+124 AILESIANPRE
-135 LSHDLINAQFARR
+135 LSYDLINAQFARR

-202 ANFLKDGKPFDG
+202 ANFFKDEKPFDG
-214 FLYSNNNKKLAKFDI
+214 FLHSNNNKKLAKFDI
-229 DNDKDA
+229 DNEKDA
-235 NKIKEEI
+235 HRIKAEI
-242 LSSSIDGFEVLKVSK
+242 INSSDNGFDVLKVVK

-300 IGDGPIGL
+300 LGEGPIGL

-316 INLAQEATDEMRNII
+316 INLAQEAIEEMRQII
-331 PKLFGQD
+331 PKLFGD
-338 ALPNE
+338 KSLPE
-343 IRMYANSSKN
+343 MVRIYANTSKN

-370 EEVKKFLNKDQ
+370 DDVKKYLNKDQ
-381 LDLYSLIWKRTIA
+381 FDLYSLIWKRTIA

-400 ILNSVSVDLGVENKI
+400 ILDSVSIDLGISEKI
-415 FRATGQSIKYPGFM
+415 FRATGQSIKYTGFM
-429 QVYLEGNDEEDAE
+429 QVYLEGTDEEDTDSE
-442 AEAKILPEMKEG
+442 SKILPSMNEG
-454 DMIKMENLE
+454 DKVKLENLE

-544 EETLDQI
+544 EETLDKI

-557 WVPTTDSFYKY
+557 WVPTTDSFYRY

-574 ETEKLSPEERKQERI
+574 ETEKLSPEERKQERV
-589 LGKDPKSGRTVSV
+589 LGLDPKSGRTVSV

-626 SASLKKGQDISSI
+626 SASLKKGQDIASI

-646 LFVLPRLLGETPDG
+646 LFVIPRLLGETPDG

-691 QDPFDPYTIT
+691 QEPYDPYTIT
-701 FEEALPL
+701 FEQALPL
-708 VEQKKIIEANKII
+708 VEQKKIIEANKVI
-721 QNFEGT
+721 QDFE
-727 EIQVLNGRWGPY
+727 ENDIQVLNGRWGPY
-739 VTDGSKNVKVPKD
+739 VTDGNKNVKVPKD
-752 QDPNELSL
+752 QDPKELSL
-760 PECEEMI
+760 AECQEMI
-767 ANAPEKRGRF
+767 ENAPEKRGRF
-777 GARKKV
+777 GS
-783 VAKKKVVKKKVV
+783 KKKVVKKKATKKKVV
-795 KKKTAKKKVVKKKT
+795 KKKTTKKKIKTKKKEVKNPT
-809 AKKKVVKK
+809 AKE
-817 KTAKKKKSVKVSK
+817 S
-830 NTPSENS
+830 
-837 LEDTV
+837 

>member
-22 GDNYR
+22 GQNYR

-66 IINNIKKALKS
+66 IIRDIKSALKT

-124 AILDSIKNPRE
+124 AILESIANPRE
-135 LSHDLINAQFARR
+135 LSYDLINAQFARR

-202 ANFLKDGKPFDG
+202 ANFFKDEKPFDG
-214 FLYSNNNKKLAKFDI
+214 FLHSNNNKKLAKFDI
-229 DNDKDA
+229 DNEKDA
-235 NKIKEEI
+235 HRIKAEI
-242 LSSSIDGFEVLKVSK
+242 IDSSDNGFDVLKVVK

-300 IGDGPIGL
+300 LGEGPIGL

-316 INLAQEATDEMRNII
+316 INLAQEAIEEMRQII
-331 PKLFGQD
+331 PKLFGD
-338 ALPNE
+338 KSLPE
-343 IRMYANSSKN
+343 MVRIYANTSKN

-370 EEVKKFLNKDQ
+370 DDVKKYLNKDQ
-381 LDLYSLIWKRTIA
+381 FDLYSLIWKRTIA

-400 ILNSVSVDLGVENKI
+400 ILDSVSIDLGISEKI
-415 FRATGQSIKYPGFM
+415 FRATGQSIKYKGFM
-429 QVYLEGNDEEDAE
+429 QVYLEGTDEEDTDSE
-442 AEAKILPEMKEG
+442 SKILPSMNEG
-454 DMIKMENLE
+454 DKVKLENLE

-544 EETLDQI
+544 EETLDKI

-557 WVPTTDSFYKY
+557 WVPTTDSFYRY

-574 ETEKLSPEERKQERI
+574 ETEKLSPEERKQERV
-589 LGKDPKSGRTVSV
+589 LGLDPKSGRTVSV

-626 SASLKKGQDISSI
+626 SASLKKGQDIASI

-646 LFVLPRLLGETPDG
+646 LFVIPRLLGETPDG

-691 QDPFDPYTIT
+691 QEPYDPYTIT
-701 FEEALPL
+701 FEQALPL
-708 VEQKKIIEANKII
+708 VEQKKIIEANKVI
-721 QNFEGT
+721 QDFE
-727 EIQVLNGRWGPY
+727 ENDIQVLNGRWGPY
-739 VTDGSKNVKVPKD
+739 VTDGNKNVKVPKD
-752 QDPNELSL
+752 QDPKELSL
-760 PECEEMI
+760 AECQEMI
-767 ANAPEKRGRF
+767 ENAPEKRGRF
-777 GARKKV
+777 GS
-783 VAKKKVVKKKVV
+783 KKKVVKKKA
-795 KKKTAKKKVVKKKT
+795 TKKKVVKKKATKKKIKTKKKEVKNPT
-809 AKKKVVKK
+809 AKE
-817 KTAKKKKSVKVSK
+817 S
-830 NTPSENS
+830 
-837 LEDTV
+837 

>member
-22 GDNYR
+22 GQNYR

-33 HLRNLPSKKG
+33 HLRNLPSKQG

-56 IDRDHNKPQQ
+56 IERDHNKPQQ
-66 IINNIKKALKS
+66 IIRDIKKALKN

-91 EVIAWHLIDILEKEN
+91 EVIAWHLIDILEKEKA
-106 SLSGIEIVRIV
+106 LAGIEVVRIV

-124 AILDSIKNPRE
+124 AILQSIENPRE
-135 LSHDLINAQFARR
+135 LSYNLINAQFARR

-202 ANFLKDGKPFDG
+202 ANLLKDNKPFEA
-214 FLYSNNNKKLAKFDI
+214 FLHNSNSKRLAKFDI
-229 DNDKDA
+229 ENEKDA
-235 NKIKEEI
+235 LRIKNEI
-242 LSSSIDGFEVLKVSK
+242 LEESDKGFKVLKVVK

-275 EASRKLRFAAR
+275 EASRKLRYAAR

-300 IGDGPIGL
+300 IGEGAAGL

-316 INLAQEATDEMRNII
+316 INLAQEAIEEIRKII
-331 PKLFGQD
+331 PKLYGD
-338 ALPNE
+338 ESLPSEVRKYSNT
-343 IRMYANSSKN
+343 SKN

-358 EAIRPTSFARTP
+358 EAIRPTSLERKP
-370 EEVKKFLNKDQ
+370 EDVKKYLSKDQ
-381 LDLYSLIWKRTIA
+381 FDLYSLIWKRTVA

-400 ILNSVSVDLGVENKI
+400 ILDSVSIDLGTSENF
-415 FRATGQSIKYPGFM
+415 FRATGQSIKHPGFM
-429 QVYLEGNDEEDAE
+429 QVYLEGSDEEDLE
-442 AEAKILPEMKEG
+442 AESKILPIMQEG
-454 DMIKMENLE
+454 DVVQLE
-463 AIQHFTQPPGRYT
+463 KLDAVQHFTQPPGRYT

-502 RFKEYVE
+502 RYKEYVE
-509 IENRTLTPT
+509 VENRTLTPT
-518 GKGASACAFL
+518 GKGSSACAFL

-533 DFIKYSYTAEL
+533 NFIKYNYTAEL
-544 EETLDQI
+544 EETLDKI

-557 WVPTTDSFYKY
+557 WVPTTDSFYKD
-568 LTKMVG
+568 LTQMVG

-589 LGKDPKSGRTVSV
+589 LGLDPKSGRTVSV

-626 SASLKKGQDISSI
+626 YASLKIGQDIGTI
-639 TLEEALD
+639 TLEDAMD

-691 QDPFDPYTIT
+691 DNPFDPYTIT
-701 FEEALPL
+701 FEQALPL
-708 VEQKKIIEANKII
+708 VEQKKIIEANKVI
-721 QNFEGT
+721 QDFEEKG
-727 EIQVLNGRWGPY
+727 IQVLNGRFGPY
-739 VTDGSKNVKVPKD
+739 VTDGNKNVKVPKD
-752 QDPNELSL
+752 QDPKDLSL
-760 PECEEMI
+760 AECEEMI
-767 ANAPEKRGRF
+767 ENAPAKRGRF
-777 GARKKV
+777 G
-783 VAKKKVVKKKVV
+783 AKKKVVKKKVV
-795 KKKTAKKKVVKKKT
+795 KKKVVKKKV
-809 AKKKVVKK
+809 AKKKAIKKKAVVKEK
-817 KTAKKKKSVKVSK
+817 KPKIEVTES
-830 NTPSENS
+830 P
-837 LEDTV
+837 L

>member
-22 GDNYR
+22 GQNYR

-33 HLRNLPSKKG
+33 HLRNLPSKQG

-56 IDRDHNKPQQ
+56 IERDHNKPQQ
-66 IINNIKKALKS
+66 IIRDIKKALKN

-91 EVIAWHLIDILEKEN
+91 EVIAWHLIDILEKEKA
-106 SLSGIEIVRIV
+106 LAGIEVVRIV

-124 AILDSIKNPRE
+124 AILQSIENPRE
-135 LSHDLINAQFARR
+135 LSYNLINAQFARR

-202 ANFLKDGKPFDG
+202 ANLLKDNKPFEA
-214 FLYSNNNKKLAKFDI
+214 FLHNSNSKRLAKFDI
-229 DNDKDA
+229 ENEKDA
-235 NKIKEEI
+235 LRIKNEI
-242 LSSSIDGFEVLKVSK
+242 LEESDKGFKVLKVVK

-275 EASRKLRFAAR
+275 EASRKLRYAAR

-300 IGDGPIGL
+300 IGEGAAGL

-316 INLAQEATDEMRNII
+316 INLAQEAIEEIRKII
-331 PKLFGQD
+331 PKLYGD
-338 ALPNE
+338 ESLPSEVRKYSNT
-343 IRMYANSSKN
+343 SKN

-358 EAIRPTSFARTP
+358 EAIRPTSLERKP
-370 EEVKKFLNKDQ
+370 EDVKKYLSKDQ
-381 LDLYSLIWKRTIA
+381 FDLYSLIWKRTVA

-400 ILNSVSVDLGVENKI
+400 ILDSVSIDLGTSENF
-415 FRATGQSIKYPGFM
+415 FRATGQSIKHPGFM
-429 QVYLEGNDEEDAE
+429 QVYLEGSDEEDLE
-442 AEAKILPEMKEG
+442 AESKILPIMQEG
-454 DMIKMENLE
+454 DIVQLE
-463 AIQHFTQPPGRYT
+463 KLDAVQHFTQPPGRYT

-502 RFKEYVE
+502 RYKEYVE
-509 IENRTLTPT
+509 VENRTLTPT
-518 GKGASACAFL
+518 GKGSSACAFL

-533 DFIKYSYTAEL
+533 NFIKYNYTAEL
-544 EETLDQI
+544 EETLDKI

-557 WVPTTDSFYKY
+557 WVPTTDSFYKD
-568 LTKMVG
+568 LTQMVG

-589 LGKDPKSGRTVSV
+589 LGLDPKSGRTVSV

-626 SASLKKGQDISSI
+626 SASLKIGQDIGTI
-639 TLEEALD
+639 TLEDAMD

-691 QDPFDPYTIT
+691 DNPFDPYTIT
-701 FEEALPL
+701 FEQALPL
-708 VEQKKIIEANKII
+708 VEQKKIIEANKVI
-721 QNFEGT
+721 QDFEEKG
-727 EIQVLNGRWGPY
+727 IQVLNGRFGPY
-739 VTDGSKNVKVPKD
+739 VTDGNKNVKVPKD
-752 QDPNELSL
+752 QDPKDLSL
-760 PECEEMI
+760 AECEEMI
-767 ANAPEKRGRF
+767 ENAPAKRGRF
-777 GARKKV
+777 G
-783 VAKKKVVKKKVV
+783 AKKKVVKKKVV
-795 KKKTAKKKVVKKKT
+795 KKKVVKKKKPKIEVT
-809 AKKKVVKK
+809 E
-817 KTAKKKKSVKVSK
+817 S
-830 NTPSENS
+830 P
-837 LEDTV
+837 L

>member
-1 MSENLVIV
+1 MSENLVFV
-9 ESPAKSKTIEKYL
+9 ESPAKSNTIEKYL
-22 GDNYR
+22 GQNYR

-33 HLRNLPSKKG
+33 HLRNLPSKEG
-43 IDVDNNYQMNYEL
+43 IDVNINYQMNYEL
-56 IDRDHNKPQQ
+56 IERDHNKPQQ
-66 IINNIKKALKS
+66 IINDIKKALKK

-91 EVIAWHLIDILEKEN
+91 EVIAWHLIDILEKEE
-106 SLSGIEIVRIV
+106 SLAGVEIVRIV

-124 AILDSIKNPRE
+124 AILESIENPRE

-191 KFIPQEYWTLN
+191 KFIPKEYWTLN
-202 ANFLKDGKPFDG
+202 ANFLKDNKPFEG
-214 FLYSNNNKKLAKFDI
+214 FLHINDDKKLSKFDI
-229 DNDKDA
+229 DNEQDA
-235 NKIKEEI
+235 SRIKEEI
-242 LSSSIDGFEVLKVSK
+242 MSASSAGFEVKKVIK

-300 IGDGPIGL
+300 LGEGPVGL

-316 INLAQEATDEMRNII
+316 INLAQEATEEMRKLI
-331 PKLFGQD
+331 PKLFGED
-338 ALPNE
+338 SLPDNVRE
-343 IRMYANSSKN
+343 YSNTSKN

-358 EAIRPTSFARTP
+358 EAIRPTSLSRKP
-370 EEVKKFLNKDQ
+370 EDVKSYLNKDQ
-381 LDLYSLIWKRTIA
+381 LDLYTLIWKRTIA

-400 ILNSVSVDLGVENKI
+400 ILDSVSVDLGTNEKI
-415 FRATGQSIKYPGFM
+415 FRATGQSIKCPGFM
-429 QVYLEGNDEEDAE
+429 QVYLEGTDEEDLE
-442 AEAKILPEMKEG
+442 AESKILPAMQEG
-454 DMIKMENLE
+454 DEVQLEKLE

-544 EETLDQI
+544 EETLDRI

-568 LTKMVG
+568 LTKMVT

-589 LGKDPKSGRTVSV
+589 LGVDPKSGRTVSV

-613 GTKDDPKEAGKPK
+613 GTKDDPKEVGKPK
-626 SASLKKGQDISSI
+626 SASLKKGQDITSI
-639 TLEEALD
+639 TLEDALD

-691 QDPFDPYTIT
+691 QEPYDPYTIT

-708 VEQKKIIEANKII
+708 VEQKKIIEANKVI
-721 QNFEGT
+721 QDFEQDG
-727 EIQVLNGRWGPY
+727 IQVLNGRWGPY
-739 VTDGSKNVKVPKD
+739 ITDGSKNVKVPKER
-752 QDPNELSL
+752 DPKDLSL
-760 PECEEMI
+760 VECTEMI
-767 ANAPEKRGRF
+767 MNAPVRRGRF
-777 GARKKV
+777 ARKKKVVVKKKV
-783 VAKKKVVKKKVV
+783 VAKKKNKVKTKSL
-795 KKKTAKKKVVKKKT
+795 
-809 AKKKVVKK
+809 
-817 KTAKKKKSVKVSK
+817 KKKSQDSNVE
-830 NTPSENS
+830 NTI
-837 LEDTV
+837 

>member
-22 GDNYR
+22 GQNYR

-33 HLRNLPSKKG
+33 HLRNLPSKQG

-56 IDRDHNKPQQ
+56 IERDHNKPQQ
-66 IINNIKKALKS
+66 IIRDIKKALKN

-91 EVIAWHLIDILEKEN
+91 EVIAWHLIDILEKEKA
-106 SLSGIEIVRIV
+106 LAGIEVVRIV

-124 AILDSIKNPRE
+124 AILQSIENPRE
-135 LSHDLINAQFARR
+135 LSYNLINAQFARR

-202 ANFLKDGKPFDG
+202 ANFLKDNKPFEA
-214 FLYSNNNKKLAKFDI
+214 FLHNSNSKRLAKFDI
-229 DNDKDA
+229 ENEKDA
-235 NKIKEEI
+235 LRIKNEI
-242 LSSSIDGFEVLKVSK
+242 LEESDKGFKVLKVVK

-275 EASRKLRFAAR
+275 EASRKLRYAAR

-300 IGDGPIGL
+300 IGEGAAGL

-316 INLAQEATDEMRNII
+316 INLAQEAIEEIRKII
-331 PKLFGQD
+331 PKLYGD
-338 ALPNE
+338 ESLPSEVRKYSNT
-343 IRMYANSSKN
+343 SKN

-358 EAIRPTSFARTP
+358 EAIRPTSLERKP
-370 EEVKKFLNKDQ
+370 EDVKKYLSKDQ
-381 LDLYSLIWKRTIA
+381 FDLYSLIWKRTIA

-400 ILNSVSVDLGVENKI
+400 ILDSVSIDLGTSENF
-415 FRATGQSIKYPGFM
+415 FRATGQSIKHPGFM
-429 QVYLEGNDEEDAE
+429 QVYLEGSDEEDLE
-442 AEAKILPEMKEG
+442 AESKILPIMQEG
-454 DMIKMENLE
+454 DIVQLE
-463 AIQHFTQPPGRYT
+463 KLDAVQHFTQPPGRYT

-502 RFKEYVE
+502 RYKEYVE
-509 IENRTLTPT
+509 VENRTLTPT
-518 GKGASACAFL
+518 GKGSSACAFL

-533 DFIKYSYTAEL
+533 NFIKYNYTAEL
-544 EETLDQI
+544 EETLDKI

-557 WVPTTDSFYKY
+557 WVPTTDSFYKD
-568 LTKMVG
+568 LTQMVG

-589 LGKDPKSGRTVSV
+589 LGLDPKSGRTVSV

-626 SASLKKGQDISSI
+626 SASLKIGQDIGTI
-639 TLEEALD
+639 TLEDAMD

-691 QDPFDPYTIT
+691 DNPFDPYTIT
-701 FEEALPL
+701 FEQALPL
-708 VEQKKIIEANKII
+708 VEQKKIIEANKVI
-721 QNFEGT
+721 QDFEEKG
-727 EIQVLNGRWGPY
+727 IQVLNGRFGPY
-739 VTDGSKNVKVPKD
+739 VTDGNKNVKVPKD
-752 QDPNELSL
+752 QDPKDLSL
-760 PECEEMI
+760 AECEEMI
-767 ANAPEKRGRF
+767 ENAPAKRGRF
-777 GARKKV
+777 GV
-783 VAKKKVVKKKVV
+783 KKKVVKKKVV
-795 KKKTAKKKVVKKKT
+795 KKKLQKRKLQKRKLQKRK
-809 AKKKVVKK
+809 
-817 KTAKKKKSVKVSK
+817 
-830 NTPSENS
+830 
-837 LEDTV
+837 L

>member
-22 GDNYR
+22 GQNYR

-33 HLRNLPSKKG
+33 HLRNLPSKQG

-56 IDRDHNKPQQ
+56 IERDHNKPQQ
-66 IINNIKKALKS
+66 IIRDIKKALKN

-91 EVIAWHLIDILEKEN
+91 EVIAWHLIDILEKEKA
-106 SLSGIEIVRIV
+106 LAGIEVVRIV

-124 AILDSIKNPRE
+124 AILQSIENPRE
-135 LSHDLINAQFARR
+135 LSYNLINAQFARR

-202 ANFLKDGKPFDG
+202 ANFLKDNKPFEA
-214 FLYSNNNKKLAKFDI
+214 FLHNSNSKRLAKFDI
-229 DNDKDA
+229 ENEKDA
-235 NKIKEEI
+235 LRIKNEI
-242 LSSSIDGFEVLKVSK
+242 LEESDKGFKVLKVVK

-275 EASRKLRFAAR
+275 EASRKLRYAAR

-300 IGDGPIGL
+300 IGEGAAGL

-316 INLAQEATDEMRNII
+316 INLAQEAIEEIRKII
-331 PKLFGQD
+331 PKLYGD
-338 ALPNE
+338 ESLPSEVRKYSNT
-343 IRMYANSSKN
+343 SKN

-358 EAIRPTSFARTP
+358 EAIRPTSLERKP
-370 EEVKKFLNKDQ
+370 EDVKKYLSKDQ
-381 LDLYSLIWKRTIA
+381 FDLYSLIWKRTIA

-400 ILNSVSVDLGVENKI
+400 ILDSVSIDLGTSENF
-415 FRATGQSIKYPGFM
+415 FRATGQSIKHPGFM
-429 QVYLEGNDEEDAE
+429 QVYLEGSDEEDLE
-442 AEAKILPEMKEG
+442 AESKILPIMQEG
-454 DMIKMENLE
+454 DIVQLE
-463 AIQHFTQPPGRYT
+463 KLDAVQHFTQPPGRYT

-502 RFKEYVE
+502 RYKEYVE
-509 IENRTLTPT
+509 VENRTLTPT
-518 GKGASACAFL
+518 GKGSSACAFL

-533 DFIKYSYTAEL
+533 NFIKYNYTAEL
-544 EETLDQI
+544 EETLDKI

-557 WVPTTDSFYKY
+557 WVPTTDSFYKD
-568 LTKMVG
+568 LTQMVG

-589 LGKDPKSGRTVSV
+589 LGLDPKSGRTVSV

-626 SASLKKGQDISSI
+626 SASLKIGQDIGTI
-639 TLEEALD
+639 TLEDAMD

-691 QDPFDPYTIT
+691 DNPFDPYTIT
-701 FEEALPL
+701 FEQALPL
-708 VEQKKIIEANKII
+708 VEQKKIIEANKVI
-721 QNFEGT
+721 QDFEEKG
-727 EIQVLNGRWGPY
+727 IQVLNGRFGPY
-739 VTDGSKNVKVPKD
+739 VTDGNKNVKVPKD
-752 QDPNELSL
+752 QDPKDLSL
-760 PECEEMI
+760 AECEEMI
-767 ANAPEKRGRF
+767 ENAPAKRGRF
-777 GARKKV
+777 GVKKKV
-783 VAKKKVVKKKVV
+783 VKKKVVKKKVV
-795 KKKTAKKKVVKKKT
+795 KKKTTKKKTTKKKAVVKKKKPKIEVT
-809 AKKKVVKK
+809 E
-817 KTAKKKKSVKVSK
+817 S
-830 NTPSENS
+830 P
-837 LEDTV
+837 L

>member
-1 MSENLVIV
+1 MSDNLVIV
-9 ESPAKSKTIEKYL
+9 ESPAKSRTIEKYL
-22 GDNYR
+22 GNDFK

-43 IDVDNNYQMNYEL
+43 IDVENDYKMNYEL
-56 IDRDHNKPQQ
+56 IDRDHNKPEH
-66 IINNIKKALKS
+66 IIRDIKKALKN

-91 EVIAWHLIDILEKEN
+91 EVIAWHLIDILEKEK
-106 SLSGIEIVRIV
+106 SLEGIEVVRIV

-135 LSHDLINAQFARR
+135 LSYDLINAQFARR

-191 KFIPQEYWTLN
+191 KFIPQEYWSLN
-202 ANFLKDGKPFDG
+202 ANFAKEKKVFDSFLHALDGTR
-214 FLYSNNNKKLAKFDI
+214 LSKFDI
-229 DNDKDA
+229 DDEKKA
-235 NKIKEEI
+235 NRIKEEI
-242 LSSSIDGFEVLKVSK
+242 SKIPDEHFKVLKVVK

-275 EASRKLRFAAR
+275 EASRKLRFAPR

-300 IGDGPIGL
+300 LGDGPVGL

-316 INLAQEATDEMRNII
+316 TNLAQEAI
-331 PKLFGQD
+331 
-338 ALPNE
+338 NE
-343 IRMYANSSKN
+343 IREIIPDLYGNDSLPAEKRVYSNTSKN

-358 EAIRPTSFARTP
+358 EAIRPSSATKKP
-370 EEVKKFLNKDQ
+370 EDVKKYLNNDQ
-381 LDLYSLIWKRTIA
+381 YELYSLIWKRTVA

-400 ILNSVSVDLGVENKI
+400 ILDSVSVDLGTKEKT
-415 FRATGQSIKYPGFM
+415 FRASGQSIKYPGFM
-429 QVYLEGNDEEDAE
+429 QVYLEGSDDEDLDAE
-442 AEAKILPEMKEG
+442 SKILPPMQEG
-454 DMIKMENLE
+454 DAIKLNKVD
-463 AIQHFTQPPGRYT
+463 AVQHFTQPPGRYT

-502 RFKEYVE
+502 RLKEYVE

-533 DFIKYSYTAEL
+533 DFIKYNYTAEL
-544 EETLDQI
+544 EETLDKI

-568 LTKMVG
+568 LTEMVG
-574 ETEKLSPEERKQERI
+574 KTEKLSPEERKQERV
-589 LGKDPKSGRTVSV
+589 LGTDPKSGRTVSV
-602 RHGPFGPHAMI
+602 RHGPFGPHAMV

-626 SASLKKGQDISSI
+626 SASLKIGQDITTI
-639 TLEEALD
+639 TLEEALE

-676 GEKKNLSLKGLEEKG
+676 GEKKNLSLKGLEKEG
-691 QDPFDPYTIT
+691 EDPYDPYTIT
-701 FEEALPL
+701 FDQALPL
-708 VEQKKIIEANKII
+708 VEEKKIIEANKVI
-721 QNFEGT
+721 QNFEEKG
-727 EIQVLNGRWGPY
+727 IQVLNGRFGPY
-739 VTDGSKNVKVPKD
+739 VTDGTKNVKVPKD
-752 QDPNELSL
+752 QEPKELSL
-760 PECEEMI
+760 EECIHMI
-767 ANAPEKRGRF
+767 ENAPVKRGRF
-777 GARKKV
+777 GTKKKV
-783 VAKKKVVKKKVV
+783 LAKKKVVKKKST
-795 KKKTAKKKVVKKKT
+795 KKKAE
-809 AKKKVVKK
+809 
-817 KTAKKKKSVKVSK
+817 
-830 NTPSENS
+830 NT
-837 LEDTV
+837 

>member
-1 MSENLVIV
+1 MSDNLVIV
-9 ESPAKSKTIEKYL
+9 ESPAKSRTIEKYL
-22 GDNYR
+22 GNDFK

-43 IDVDNNYQMNYEL
+43 IDVENDYKMNYEL
-56 IDRDHNKPQQ
+56 IDRDHNKPEH
-66 IINNIKKALKS
+66 IIRDIKKALKN

-91 EVIAWHLIDILEKEN
+91 EVIAWHLIDILEKEK
-106 SLSGIEIVRIV
+106 SLEGIEVVRIV

-135 LSHDLINAQFARR
+135 LSYDLINAQFARR

-191 KFIPQEYWTLN
+191 KFIPQEYWSLN
-202 ANFLKDGKPFDG
+202 ANFAKEKKVFDSFLHALDGK
-214 FLYSNNNKKLAKFDI
+214 KLSKFDI
-229 DNDKDA
+229 DDEKKA
-235 NKIKEEI
+235 NRIKEEI
-242 LSSSIDGFEVLKVSK
+242 SKIPDENFKVLKVVK

-275 EASRKLRFAAR
+275 EASRKLRFAPR

-300 IGDGPIGL
+300 LGDGPVGL

-316 INLAQEATDEMRNII
+316 TNLAQEAI
-331 PKLFGQD
+331 
-338 ALPNE
+338 NE
-343 IRMYANSSKN
+343 IREIIPGLYGNDSLPAEKRVYSNTSKN

-358 EAIRPTSFARTP
+358 EAIRPSSATKKP
-370 EEVKKFLNKDQ
+370 EDVKKYLNNDQ
-381 LDLYSLIWKRTIA
+381 YELYSLIWKRTVA

-400 ILNSVSVDLGVENKI
+400 ILDSVSVDLGTKEKT
-415 FRATGQSIKYPGFM
+415 FRASGQSIKYPGFM
-429 QVYLEGNDEEDAE
+429 QVYLEGSDDEDLDAE
-442 AEAKILPEMKEG
+442 SKILPPMQEG
-454 DMIKMENLE
+454 DAIKLNKVD
-463 AIQHFTQPPGRYT
+463 AVQHFTQPPGRYT

-502 RFKEYVE
+502 RLKEYVE

-533 DFIKYSYTAEL
+533 DFIKYNYTAEL
-544 EETLDQI
+544 EETLDKI

-568 LTKMVG
+568 LTEMVG
-574 ETEKLSPEERKQERI
+574 KTEKLSPEERKQERV
-589 LGKDPKSGRTVSV
+589 LGTDPKSGRTVSV

-626 SASLKKGQDISSI
+626 SASLKIGQDITTI
-639 TLEEALD
+639 TLEEALE

-676 GEKKNLSLKGLEEKG
+676 GEKKNLSLKGLEKEG
-691 QDPFDPYTIT
+691 EDPYDPYTIT
-701 FEEALPL
+701 FEQALPL
-708 VEQKKIIEANKII
+708 VEEKKIIEANKVI
-721 QNFEGT
+721 QDFEEKG
-727 EIQVLNGRWGPY
+727 IQVLNGRFGPY
-739 VTDGSKNVKVPKD
+739 VTDGTKNVKVPKD
-752 QDPNELSL
+752 QEPKELSL
-760 PECEEMI
+760 EECIHMI
-767 ANAPEKRGRF
+767 ENAPVKRGRF
-777 GARKKV
+777 GTKKKV
-783 VAKKKVVKKKVV
+783 VAKKKVVKKKFT
-795 KKKTAKKKVVKKKT
+795 KTKAE
-809 AKKKVVKK
+809 
-817 KTAKKKKSVKVSK
+817 
-830 NTPSENS
+830 NT
-837 LEDTV
+837 

>member
-22 GDNYR
+22 GQNYR

-33 HLRNLPSKKG
+33 HLRNLPSKQG

-56 IDRDHNKPQQ
+56 IERDHNKPQQ
-66 IINNIKKALKS
+66 IIRDIKKALKN

-91 EVIAWHLIDILEKEN
+91 EVIAWHLIDILEKEKA
-106 SLSGIEIVRIV
+106 LAGIEVVRIV

-124 AILDSIKNPRE
+124 AILQSIENPRE
-135 LSHDLINAQFARR
+135 LSYNLINAQFARR

-202 ANFLKDGKPFDG
+202 ANLLKDNKPFEA
-214 FLYSNNNKKLAKFDI
+214 FLHNSNSKKLAKFDI
-229 DNDKDA
+229 ENEKDA
-235 NKIKEEI
+235 LRIKNEI
-242 LSSSIDGFEVLKVSK
+242 LEESDKGFKVLKVVK

-275 EASRKLRFAAR
+275 EASRKLRYAAR

-300 IGDGPIGL
+300 IGEGAAGL

-316 INLAQEATDEMRNII
+316 INLAQEAIEEIRKII
-331 PKLFGQD
+331 PKLYGD
-338 ALPNE
+338 ESLPSEVRKYSNT
-343 IRMYANSSKN
+343 SKN

-358 EAIRPTSFARTP
+358 EAIRPTSLERKP
-370 EEVKKFLNKDQ
+370 EDVKKYLSKDQ
-381 LDLYSLIWKRTIA
+381 FDLYSLIWKRTVA

-400 ILNSVSVDLGVENKI
+400 ILDSVSIDLGTSENF
-415 FRATGQSIKYPGFM
+415 FRATGQSIKHPGFM
-429 QVYLEGNDEEDAE
+429 QVYLEGSDEEDLE
-442 AEAKILPEMKEG
+442 AESKILPIMQEG
-454 DMIKMENLE
+454 DVVQLE
-463 AIQHFTQPPGRYT
+463 KLDAVQHFTQPPGRYT

-502 RFKEYVE
+502 RYKEYVE
-509 IENRTLTPT
+509 VENRTLTPT
-518 GKGASACAFL
+518 GKGSSACAFL

-533 DFIKYSYTAEL
+533 NFIKYNYTAEL
-544 EETLDQI
+544 EETLDKI

-557 WVPTTDSFYKY
+557 WVPTTDSFYKD
-568 LTKMVG
+568 LTQMVG

-589 LGKDPKSGRTVSV
+589 LGLDPKSGRTVSV

-626 SASLKKGQDISSI
+626 SASLKIGQDIGTI
-639 TLEEALD
+639 TLEDAMD

-691 QDPFDPYTIT
+691 DNPFDPYTIT
-701 FEEALPL
+701 FEQALPL
-708 VEQKKIIEANKII
+708 VEQKKIIEANKVI
-721 QNFEGT
+721 QDFEEKG
-727 EIQVLNGRWGPY
+727 IQVLNGRFGPY
-739 VTDGSKNVKVPKD
+739 VTDGNKNVKVPKD
-752 QDPNELSL
+752 QDPKDLSL
-760 PECEEMI
+760 AECEEMI
-767 ANAPEKRGRF
+767 ENAPAKRGRF
-777 GARKKV
+777 G
-783 VAKKKVVKKKVV
+783 AKKKVVKKKVV
-795 KKKTAKKKVVKKKT
+795 KKKVVKKKVVKKK
-809 AKKKVVKK
+809 VVKK
-817 KTAKKKKSVKVSK
+817 KKLKIEVTES
-830 NTPSENS
+830 P
-837 LEDTV
+837 L

>member
-22 GDNYR
+22 GQNYR

-33 HLRNLPSKKG
+33 HLRNLPSKQG

-56 IDRDHNKPQQ
+56 IERDHNKPQQ
-66 IINNIKKALKS
+66 IIRDIKKALKN

-91 EVIAWHLIDILEKEN
+91 EVIAWHLIDILEKEKA
-106 SLSGIEIVRIV
+106 LAGIEVVRIV

-124 AILDSIKNPRE
+124 AILQSIENPRE
-135 LSHDLINAQFARR
+135 LSYNLINAQFARR

-202 ANFLKDGKPFDG
+202 ANFLKDNKPFEA
-214 FLYSNNNKKLAKFDI
+214 FLHNSNSKRLAKFDI
-229 DNDKDA
+229 ENEKDA
-235 NKIKEEI
+235 LRIKNEI
-242 LSSSIDGFEVLKVSK
+242 LEESDKGFKVLKVVK

-275 EASRKLRFAAR
+275 EASRKLRYAAR

-300 IGDGPIGL
+300 IGEGAAGL

-316 INLAQEATDEMRNII
+316 INLAQEAIEEIRKII
-331 PKLFGQD
+331 PKLYGD
-338 ALPNE
+338 ESLPSEVRKYSNT
-343 IRMYANSSKN
+343 SKN

-358 EAIRPTSFARTP
+358 EAIRPTSLERKP
-370 EEVKKFLNKDQ
+370 EDVKKYLSKDQ
-381 LDLYSLIWKRTIA
+381 FDLYSLIWKRTIA

-400 ILNSVSVDLGVENKI
+400 ILDSVSIDLGTSENF
-415 FRATGQSIKYPGFM
+415 FRATGQSIKHPGFM
-429 QVYLEGNDEEDAE
+429 QVYLEGSDEEDLE
-442 AEAKILPEMKEG
+442 AESKILPIMQEG
-454 DMIKMENLE
+454 DIVQLE
-463 AIQHFTQPPGRYT
+463 KLDAVQHFTQPPGRYT

-502 RFKEYVE
+502 RYKEYVE
-509 IENRTLTPT
+509 VENRTLTPT
-518 GKGASACAFL
+518 GKGSSACAFL

-533 DFIKYSYTAEL
+533 NFIKYNYTAEL
-544 EETLDQI
+544 EETLDKI

-557 WVPTTDSFYKY
+557 WVPTTDSFYKD
-568 LTKMVG
+568 LTQMVG

-589 LGKDPKSGRTVSV
+589 LGLDPKSGRTVSV

-626 SASLKKGQDISSI
+626 SASLKIGQDIGTI
-639 TLEEALD
+639 TLEDAMD

-691 QDPFDPYTIT
+691 DNPFDPYTIT
-701 FEEALPL
+701 FEQALPL
-708 VEQKKIIEANKII
+708 VEQKKIIEANKVI
-721 QNFEGT
+721 QDFEEKG
-727 EIQVLNGRWGPY
+727 IQVLNGRFGPY
-739 VTDGSKNVKVPKD
+739 VTDGNKNVKVPKD
-752 QDPNELSL
+752 QDPKDLSL
-760 PECEEMI
+760 AECEEMI
-767 ANAPEKRGRF
+767 ENAPAKRGRF
-777 GARKKV
+777 G
-783 VAKKKVVKKKVV
+783 AKKKVVKKKVV
-795 KKKTAKKKVVKKKT
+795 KKKVVKKKT
-809 AKKKVVKK
+809 TKKKTTKKKTTKKKTITKKAVVKK
-817 KTAKKKKSVKVSK
+817 KKPKIEVTES
-830 NTPSENS
+830 P
-837 LEDTV
+837 L

>member
-22 GDNYR
+22 GQNYR

-33 HLRNLPSKKG
+33 HLRNLPSKQG
-43 IDVDNNYQMNYEL
+43 IDVNNNYQMNYEL
-56 IDRDHNKPQQ
+56 IERDHNKPQQ
-66 IINNIKKALKS
+66 IIRNIKKALKN

-91 EVIAWHLIDILEKEN
+91 EVIAWHLIDILEKEKA
-106 SLSGIEIVRIV
+106 LIGVEVVRIV

-124 AILDSIKNPRE
+124 AILESIEKPRE
-135 LSHDLINAQFARR
+135 LSYDLINAQFARR

-176 SPALKMIVEREEAIR
+176 SPALKMIVEREELIR

-202 ANFLKDGKPFDG
+202 ANFLKDNKPFDA
-214 FLYSNNNKKLAKFDI
+214 FLHNSSSKKLAKFDI
-229 DNDKDA
+229 DNEEDA
-235 NKIKEEI
+235 SRIKNKILEE
-242 LSSSIDGFEVLKVSK
+242 SDKGFEVLKVVK

-275 EASRKLRFAAR
+275 EASRKLRYAAR

-300 IGDGPIGL
+300 LGEGAAGL

-316 INLAQEATDEMRNII
+316 INLAQEAIDEIRKII
-331 PKLFGQD
+331 PELYGEES
-338 ALPNE
+338 LPSM
-343 IRMYANSSKN
+343 IRQYSNTSKN

-358 EAIRPTSFARTP
+358 EAIRPTLMARKP
-370 EEVKKFLNKDQ
+370 EDVKKYLNKDQ
-381 LDLYSLIWKRTIA
+381 FDLYSLIWKRTIA

-400 ILNSVSVDLGVENKI
+400 VLDSVSINLGTNENF
-415 FRATGQSIKYPGFM
+415 FRATGQSIKHPGFM
-429 QVYLEGNDEEDAE
+429 QVYLEGSDEEDLE
-442 AEAKILPEMKEG
+442 AESKILPIMQEG
-454 DMIKMENLE
+454 DVVQLE
-463 AIQHFTQPPGRYT
+463 KLDAVQHFTQPPGRYT

-502 RFKEYVE
+502 RYKEYVE
-509 IENRTLTPT
+509 VENRTLTPT
-518 GKGASACAFL
+518 GKGSSACAFL

-533 DFIKYSYTAEL
+533 DFIKYNYTAEL
-544 EETLDQI
+544 EETLDKI

-557 WVPTTDSFYKY
+557 WVPTTDSFYKD
-568 LTKMVG
+568 LTHMVG

-589 LGKDPKSGRTVSV
+589 LGLDPKSGRTVSV

-626 SASLKKGQDISSI
+626 SASLKIGQDIGTI
-639 TLEEALD
+639 TLEDAMD

-691 QDPFDPYTIT
+691 DNPFDPYTIT
-701 FEEALPL
+701 FEQALPL
-708 VEQKKIIEANKII
+708 VEQKKIIEANKVI
-721 QNFEGT
+721 QDFEEKG
-727 EIQVLNGRWGPY
+727 IQVLNGRFGPY
-739 VTDGSKNVKVPKD
+739 VTDGNKNVKVPKD
-752 QDPNELSL
+752 QDPKDLSL
-760 PECEEMI
+760 AECEEMI
-767 ANAPEKRGRF
+767 ENAPVKRGRF
-777 GARKKV
+777 GV
-783 VAKKKVVKKKVV
+783 KKKVVKKKVV
-795 KKKTAKKKVVKKKT
+795 KKKTTKKKT
-809 AKKKVVKK
+809 TKKKAVF
-817 KTAKKKKSVKVSK
+817 KKKKPKIEVTES
-830 NTPSENS
+830 P
-837 LEDTV
+837 L

>member
-22 GDNYR
+22 GDSFR

-33 HLRNLPSKKG
+33 HLRNLPSKQG
-43 IDVDNNYQMNYEL
+43 IDVNNNYQMNYEL
-56 IDRDHNKPQQ
+56 IERDHNKPQQ
-66 IINNIKKALKS
+66 IIRDIKKALKT

-106 SLSGIEIVRIV
+106 ALSGIEIVRIV

-124 AILDSIKNPRE
+124 AILESIENPRE
-135 LSHDLINAQFARR
+135 LSYDLINAQFARR

-202 ANFLKDGKPFDG
+202 ANFLKDKKPFDA
-214 FLYSNNNKKLAKFDI
+214 FLHSSDNKKLSKFDI
-229 DNDKDA
+229 DNEKDA
-235 NKIKEEI
+235 LKIKDEI
-242 LSSSIDGFEVLKVSK
+242 INNSNDGFKVLKVVK

-275 EASRKLRFAAR
+275 EASRKLRYAAR

-300 IGDGPIGL
+300 LGEGPVGL

-316 INLAQEATDEMRNII
+316 INLAQEAIDEIRQII
-331 PKLFGQD
+331 PKLYGKD
-338 ALPNE
+338 ALPEEKRQYSNT
-343 IRMYANSSKN
+343 SKN

-358 EAIRPTSFARTP
+358 EAIRPTSLARTP
-370 EEVKKFLNKDQ
+370 EDVKKNLNKDQ
-381 LDLYSLIWKRTIA
+381 FDLYSLIWKRTIA

-400 ILNSVSVDLGVENKI
+400 ILDSVAIDLGTSEKI

-429 QVYLEGNDEEDAE
+429 QVYLEGTDEEDLE
-442 AEAKILPEMKEG
+442 AEAKILPLMQEG
-454 DMIKMENLE
+454 DVVELE
-463 AIQHFTQPPGRYT
+463 KLDAVQHFTQPPGRYT

-509 IENRTLTPT
+509 VENRTLTPT
-518 GKGASACAFL
+518 GKGSSACAFL

-533 DFIKYSYTAEL
+533 DFIKYNYTAEL
-544 EETLDQI
+544 EETLDKI
-551 ARGEVE
+551 ARGEEE
-557 WVPTTDSFYKY
+557 WVPTTDSFYKD
-568 LTKMVG
+568 LTQMVG
-574 ETEKLSPEERKQERI
+574 ETEKLSPEERKQERV
-589 LGKDPKSGRTVSV
+589 LGTDPKSGRSVGV

-626 SASLKKGQDISSI
+626 SASLKSGQDILTI

-646 LFVLPRLLGETPDG
+646 LFVLPRLLGETPAG

-676 GEKKNLSLKGLEEKG
+676 GEKKNLSLKGLEKEG
-691 QDPFDPYTIT
+691 EDPFDPYTIT
-701 FEEALPL
+701 FEQALPL
-708 VEQKKIIEANKII
+708 IEQKKIIEANKII
-721 QNFEGT
+721 QNFEDKG
-727 EIQVLNGRWGPY
+727 IQVLNGRFGPY
-739 VTDGSKNVKVPKD
+739 VTDGNKNVKVPKD
-752 QDPNELSL
+752 QDPKDLSL
-760 PECEEMI
+760 AECEEMI
-767 ANAPEKRGRF
+767 ENAPIRRGRF
-777 GARKKV
+777 GT
-783 VAKKKVVKKKVV
+783 KKKAVVKKKSTKTKSS
-795 KKKTAKKKVVKKKT
+795 KKNSEESNVG
-809 AKKKVVKK
+809 
-817 KTAKKKKSVKVSK
+817 
-830 NTPSENS
+830 NT
-837 LEDTV
+837 V